1 VDKSVKKSYTKLNK
15 DYVEEEK
22 ILKPIVKES
31 K

>member
-1 VDKSVKKSYTKLNK
+1 MDKPSKKSYTKLNK

-22 ILKPIVKES
+22 ILKLIAKES